1 MADKKYVLIKW
12 KDGWQEV
19 IGVEGDT
26 IDLNKY
32 FVIERVEYYG
42 RLIFDRPKGEY
53 PGMVVLD
60 RAPLELE
67 KVALVGGD
75 GDKVLKQTSTYR
87 EGPRL
92 EYNYELEK
100 GSGNFYGEVV
110 ESVKKV
116 LVDKGISAKE
126 LLAKAEPERS
136 KEIGKL
142 ARAANILGGKSQA
155 DLIGF
160 MEELLRKL

>member
-19 IGVEGDT
+19 IGIEGDT

-32 FVIERVEYYG
+32 FVIERVEYHG
-42 RLIFDRPKGEY
+42 RLVFDRPKGEY

-67 KVALVGGD
+67 KVSLVGGD
-75 GDKVLKQTSTYR
+75 GDRVLKQTSTYR
-87 EGPRL
+87 EGTRL

-100 GSGNFYGEVV
+100 GSGNFYSEVV
-110 ESVKKV
+110 ESVKKT
-116 LVDKGISAKE
+116 LADKGISAGE

-136 KEIGKL
+136 NAIGKL

-160 MEELLRKL
+160 MEEVLRKL

>member
-1 MADKKYVLIKW
+1 MADKRYVLIKW

-19 IGVEGDT
+19 VGVEGDT
-26 IDLNKY
+26 VDLNKY
-32 FVIERVEYYG
+32 FVIERAEYYG
-42 RLIFDRPKGEY
+42 RLVFDRPKGEY
-53 PGMVVLD
+53 PGLVVLD

-67 KVALVGGD
+67 KVSLVGGD
-75 GDKVLKQTSTYR
+75 GDRVLKQTSTYR
-87 EGPRL
+87 EGTRL

-110 ESVKKV
+110 ESVKKAMA
-116 LVDKGISAKE
+116 DKGISARE
-126 LLAKAEPERS
+126 LLAKTEPERS
-136 KEIGKL
+136 TEIGKL

-160 MEELLRKL
+160 MEELLQKL

>member
-19 IGVEGDT
+19 VGIEGDT
-26 IDLNKY
+26 IDFNKY
-32 FVIERVEYYG
+32 FVIERLEHYG
-42 RLIFDRPKGEY
+42 RLVFNRPKGEY

-75 GDKVLKQTSTYR
+75 GDKVLKQKSTYR
-87 EGPRL
+87 EGTRL
-92 EYNYELEK
+92 EYNYELQP
-100 GSGNFYGEVV
+100 GQGDFLGEVTAA
-110 ESVKKV
+110 VKKV
-116 LVDKGISAKE
+116 LTDKGITAKD

-136 KEIGKL
+136 TQIGKI

-160 MEELLRKL
+160 MEELLKKV